1 MRIKF
6 LHGALRT
13 FTKSSTSALEISS
26 ENAKRIELRI
36 MIGGMM
42 NYGAIVDRFIQK
54 TFTDMLLFL
63 AFECNAEPFEY
74 FLCMTPYAMH

>member
-13 FTKSSTSALEISS
+13 FTKSSTSTLEISS
-26 ENAKRIELRI
+26 ENAKRIEPRI
-36 MIGGMM
+36 MIRGMM
-42 NYGAIVDRFIQK
+42 NYRATLDRFLQK

-74 FLCMTPYAMH
+74 FLCRTPYTMY